1 MQAPIRYNKSEDG
14 IVTLTFDAPEQ
25 SVNTMS
31 DAMRETFA
39 QCVEQLIAEKDA
51 IVGVILTSAKDTFF
65 AGGDLK
71 RLYNMQPADAP
82 QLFHATEQ
90 GKRTLRRL
98 ETLGKPVVA
107 ALNGT
112 ALGGGFEIALACH
125 YRIAQDKPRAQ
136 FGLPEASLGLMPG
149 AGGTVRM
156 TRLLGLAAAQPYL
169 QDSKL
174 MSAAEALEHGLIHA
188 LASSPDEMLR
198 LAKTW
203 ILANPVYRQP
213 WDQTGYEPPGGWND
227 ATEPKRWISTAAA
240 QVRAKTKGCY
250 PAPEAI
256 LCACVEGMQ
265 VDFDTAARIESRYFV
280 KLVTGPV
287 AKSIIKTFWFR
298 ANEIKAGE
306 QRPQGI
312 PKREI
317 KTLAVLGAGMMGKGI
332 AYVAALRGMDVW
344 VKDATLAQAEGARTH
359 ADKLLAKRVEKGE
372 MTETRRQDVLA
383 RIHAAAGYDELAH
396 VDMVVEAVPENP
408 ALKADITRA
417 LQPLLRDEAI
427 WASNTSTLPITD
439 LAKSSSR
446 AGRFIGT
453 HFFSPVHRMQ
463 LVEIIKGA
471 ETSDETLAHTLDFV
485 MQIGKTPIV
494 VNDSRG
500 FFTSRV
506 FSTFTREGVAMLGE
520 GQDPASIEAA
530 AMFAGFP
537 VGPLAVLDEVSLSL
551 SYNNR
556 LETIKAYA
564 AEGRPLPAHGADQV
578 MERMLEKFRRKG
590 RAAGGGFYDYP
601 ADGQKVF
608 WPGLA
613 EHFLKPEAQ
622 IPQQD
627 KIDRL
632 LFCMAIESV
641 RILQERVL
649 ENAGDGNIGSVL
661 GIGFPRWTGGVF
673 QFLNQYG
680 LKNAVRRAEYLAGA
694 YSQDRFS
701 PPDLLRQ
708 LAEADGSF

>member
-1 MQAPIRYNKSEDG
+1 MQAPIHYSRSDDG
-14 IVTLTFDAPEQ
+14 IVTLTFDAPDQ

-31 DAMRETFA
+31 DAMRESFA
-39 QCVEQLIAEKDA
+39 QCVQRLAAEKDA
-51 IVGVILTSAKDTFF
+51 LAGVILASAKDTFF

-71 RLYNMQPADAP
+71 RLYVMQPADA
-82 QLFHATEQ
+82 QKLFDATEL
-90 GKRTLRRL
+90 GKQTLRRL

-107 ALNGT
+107 ALGGT

-125 YRIAQDKPRAQ
+125 HRIALDKPKAQ
-136 FGLPEASLGLMPG
+136 FGLPEATLGLMPG
-149 AGGTVRM
+149 AGGVVRL

-169 QDSKL
+169 QDSQL
-174 MSAAEALEHGLIHA
+174 MSPAEALKRGLIHE
-188 LASSPDEMLR
+188 LASTPEDMMQR
-198 LAKTW
+198 ARAW
-203 ILANPVYRQP
+203 IAAHPSSQQP
-213 WDQTGYEPPGGWND
+213 WDRPGFAPPGGWND
-227 ATEPKRWISTAAA
+227 APEPKRWIATAAA

-256 LCACVEGMQ
+256 VCASVEGMQ
-265 VDFDTAARIESRYFV
+265 VDFDTASRIETRYFI

-306 QRPQGI
+306 QRPKGV
-312 PKREI
+312 PKAEI

-332 AYVAALRGMDVW
+332 AYVAASRGIDVW
-344 VKDATLAQAEGARTH
+344 VKDASRAQAEGARAQ
-359 ADKLLAKRVEKGE
+359 ADKLLSKRVEKGE
-372 MTETRRQDVLA
+372 IDEARRQAILA
-383 RIHAAAGYDELAH
+383 RIHAAERDEELAH

-408 ALKADITRA
+408 ALKADITKA
-417 LQPLLRDEAI
+417 LEPLLRNEAI
-427 WASNTSTLPITD
+427 WASNTSTLPITG
-439 LAKSSSR
+439 LAQSSTR
-446 AGRFIGT
+446 PRRFIGT

-463 LVEIIKGA
+463 LVEVIKGKQTA
-471 ETSDETLAHTLDFV
+471 DETLAQTLDFV

-520 GQDPASIEAA
+520 GQEPAAIEAA
-530 AMFAGFP
+530 AMLAGFP

-556 LETIKAYA
+556 LETLKAFA
-564 AEGRPLPAHGADQV
+564 AEGRPLPPHGADRV
-578 MERMLEKFRRKG
+578 MERMLDEFGRKG

-601 ADGQKVF
+601 ASGPKVF
-608 WPGLA
+608 WPGLKQ
-613 EHFLKPEAQ
+613 HFLKPEAQ
-622 IPQQD
+622 MPQQD

-641 RILQERVL
+641 RILQEGVL
-649 ENAGDGNIGSVL
+649 ETAGDGNIGSVL

-680 LKNAVRRAEYLAGA
+680 LTQAVQRAEYLAQHYGE
-694 YSQDRFS
+694 RFA
-701 PPDLLRQ
+701 PPPLLREK
-708 LAEADGSF
+708 AARNEGF